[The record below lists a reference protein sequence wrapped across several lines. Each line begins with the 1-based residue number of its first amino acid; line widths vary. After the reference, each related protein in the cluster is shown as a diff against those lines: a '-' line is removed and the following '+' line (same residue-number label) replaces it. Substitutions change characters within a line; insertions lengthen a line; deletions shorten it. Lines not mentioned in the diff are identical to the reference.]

1 MSGLNLRRRF
11 LNPRSPDHRPPRA
24 AYALPTLFTS
34 GNIFLGFVSVIQSIQ
49 GAMVA
54 HDGTAGTEHHFEIA
68 AKVIGLAVLLDGL
81 DGRIARMTNTTSDFG
96 REMDSL
102 ADVISFGI
110 APAVLA
116 FCWGVQFIDP
126 SLSRVLHEQIIGVGS
141 FFAFLFLLCGC
152 ARLARFNVQKNPVPK
167 NPGRPNRKYFVG
179 LPIPAAAGMVAS
191 VVYATDSEPRT
202 NWPITVAWMVL
213 LALLS
218 FLMVS
223 TWRYYSFKDLNLL
236 RPRSPLT
243 VILVGVLIALIW
255 LYSHPLLVAC
265 AASYVATGIVIR
277 VGGIIRR
284 HLRPNPPGH
293 PERQVG

>member
-1 MSGLNLRRRF
+1 MPGLRLRRRF

-24 AYALPTLFTS
+24 AYALPTLFTA
-34 GNIFLGFVSVIQSIQ
+34 GNIFLGFVSVIQSVQ

-68 AKVIGLAVLLDGL
+68 AKAIGLAFLLDGL

-116 FCWGVQFIDP
+116 YAWGVQFIDP
-126 SLSRVLHEQIIGVGS
+126 GLGRALHDQIMGVGS
-141 FFAFLFLLCGC
+141 FFAFLFLLCGS
-152 ARLARFNVQKNPVPK
+152 ARLARFNVQKNPIPK

-179 LPIPAAAGMVAS
+179 LPIPAAAGMVAA
-191 VVYATDSEPRT
+191 VVYAADSEPLT
-202 NWPITVAWMVL
+202 FWPFTVAWLVL

-223 TWRYYSFKDLNLL
+223 TWRYYSFKDVNLL
-236 RPRSPLT
+236 RPHSPLT
-243 VILVGVLIALIW
+243 IILVGILIALTW
-255 LYSHPLLVAC
+255 LYSHPLLLIC
-265 AASYVATGIVIR
+265 ATCYVASGIAIR

-284 HLRPNPPGH
+284 HLRPNPPGQ
-293 PERQVG
+293 PEHQVG